1 MPKKMNL
8 EKNTKVKLKSF
19 LERQSPK
26 AKTHSENN
34 YWKLIG
40 QKGKVIDEIKNDNG
54 RILILFEKDLDY
66 FGVANHNP
74 IKNSLWIKV
83 EDLEI
88 I

>member
-1 MPKKMNL
+1 MRI
-8 EKNTKVKLKSF
+8 ERNTKVKLKSF
-19 LERQSPK
+19 LESLSPK
-26 AKTHSENN
+26 AKTRPENN

-40 QKGKVIDEIKNDNG
+40 ENGIVIDEIKNDNG
-54 RILILFEKDLDY
+54 RILILFENDLDN

>member
-1 MPKKMNL
+1 MNNFNSNL
-8 EKNTKVKLKSF
+8 YNNC
-19 LERQSPK
+19 
-26 AKTHSENN
+26 SENN

-40 QKGKVIDEIKNDNG
+40 QNGKVIDGIKNNNG
-54 RILILFEKDLDY
+54 RILILFENDLDN

>member
-1 MPKKMNL
+1 MSI

-19 LERQSPK
+19 LESQSPK
-26 AKTHSENN
+26 AKTHPDNN

-40 QKGKVIDEIKNDNG
+40 EKGTVIDQIKNENG
-54 RILILFEKDLDY
+54 RILILFDNDLDS

-74 IKNSLWIKV
+74 IKNSLWIKI

-88 I
+88 FKTK

>member
-1 MPKKMNL
+1 MNI
-8 EKNTKVKLKSF
+8 EKNITVRLKSF

-26 AKTHSENN
+26 DKTLAENN

-40 QKGKVIDEIKNDNG
+40 ENGIVIDEILNENG
-54 RILILFEKDLDY
+54 RILILFNNDLDR

-88 I
+88 IKE